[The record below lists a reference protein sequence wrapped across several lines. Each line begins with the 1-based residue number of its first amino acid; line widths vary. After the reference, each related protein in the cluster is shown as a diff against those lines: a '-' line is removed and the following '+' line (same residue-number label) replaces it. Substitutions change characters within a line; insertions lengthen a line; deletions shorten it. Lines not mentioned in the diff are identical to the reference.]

1 LNEPTAHKVCERT
14 LRPRRGLVAV
24 NFPELWNYRELFLF
38 LAWRDILVRYK
49 QTYLGVAWAVL
60 QPLLMAATVTV
71 VFGRFAHLSSQD
83 APYSVMTLAALMP
96 WLLFANTTNAGSASL
111 VGSAGM
117 ISKVYFPRLIIPASA
132 VLGGLVD
139 FLVWTVLLLG
149 MMGYCKVQF
158 TARLLLLPVF
168 LAAALLTALA
178 ASLWLGALHVKYRD
192 VKYLTPYLLQIG
204 AFLSPVY
211 YSPTGLVPARW
222 LSCYSLNPM
231 AGAIA
236 GFRWCALG
244 PAFEPRWPEFWGG
257 LGITC
262 VLLVSGAYFF
272 RSTEKSFADVI

>member
-1 LNEPTAHKVCERT
+1 MNEPTAYKVCERT

-24 NFPELWNYRELFLF
+24 NFPELWRYRELFLF

-60 QPLLMAATVTV
+60 QPLLMVATVTA
-71 VFGRFAHLSSQD
+71 VFGRVPQFSSGG

-96 WLLFANTTNAGSASL
+96 WLLFANTTNAGSSSL
-111 VGSAGM
+111 VASAGM

-139 FLVWTVLLLG
+139 FLVWTVLLLAL
-149 MMGYCKVQF
+149 MLYCKVEF

-168 LAAALLTALA
+168 LAAALLAALA
-178 ASLWLGALHVKYRD
+178 VSLWLSALHVKYRD
-192 VKYLTPYLLQIG
+192 VKYLTPWLVQIG

-211 YSPTGLVPARW
+211 YPLGLVPERW
-222 LSCYSLNPM
+222 LSWYSLNPM

-244 PAFEPRWPEFWGG
+244 PEFEPRWPEFWGG
-257 LGITC
+257 LGITG